1 MDILSLLL
9 GIGITLGS
17 LLSNIPQFYNII
29 KYKSVE
35 GISELSLIIQNV
47 GMSCLTMNS
56 LINNWNNFFCFSNK
70 INISDTSNTST
81 CFENI
86 LPFISIGFSWIMI
99 LVYYIIF
106 IVYKIKKIEKRVI
119 LGFNYCITYIL
130 FLILVIGM
138 AVGEK
143 WQGNNSFFASYANVL
158 GIMSAVLN
166 GLVYIPQIYL
176 LLKNGHNG
184 NLSLLTYCIQTPG
197 NFIIIIYQA
206 VISLSPLTTWITYLI
221 VLVEQTIIL
230 IIMIANIVHQRDQK
244 ENNERER
251 VIQELNEEW

>member
-1 MDILSLLL
+1 MIFPKMNFLYFFDIIEMDILSLLL

-29 KYKSVE
+29 KYKSVD

-47 GMSCLTMNS
+47 GMTCLTMNS
-56 LINNWNNFFCFSNK
+56 LINNWNNLTQPFS
-70 INISDTSNTST
+70 SQYLQ
-81 CFENI
+81 NI
-86 LPFISIGFSWIMI
+86 LPFISIGFSWLMVLI
-99 LVYYIIF
+99 YYIIF
-106 IVYKIKKIEKRVI
+106 IIYKIKKFEKRI
-119 LGFNYCITYIL
+119 LLGFNYCITYIL

-143 WQGNNSFFASYANVL
+143 WEGNNSFFTGYANVL
-158 GIMSAVLN
+158 GIMSAIFN

-206 VISLSPLTTWITYLI
+206 IISLSPLTTWVTYLI
-221 VLVEQTIIL
+221 VLIEQTIIL
-230 IIMIANIVHQRDQK
+230 IIMISNILKNSETTNRK
-244 ENNERER
+244 
-251 VIQELNEEW
+251 IELNEEW